1 MPDDDEFGEYAEDPD
16 RIMCPTTASWENAT
30 ACTVVFTR
38 MTELSPSTK
47 RGTAHSLVIVKTVLS
62 VLLLST
68 LLSQQPTAATGL
80 PLSTESTS
88 WLARIRRDESEGIEN
103 RHRTASVGFYIGD
116 PCNQTCSS
124 VLYHVFCNL
133 TSRRC
138 ECRPEYPVNVNNR
151 QCVKASSLGGHCDHN
166 EACAYW
172 VVHSSCQE
180 NECRC
185 TDGHEPDSRATK
197 CTPSRGVAILESTE
211 LTTIVSIVVSLM
223 LFTALF
229 CLVLR
234 ICRKARSRASDRN
247 RTAERTAQRDAE
259 MRVSEEGSQ
268 GKTGEPSA
276 AKECPGSG
284 GSSGS
289 SVEYTASRVAS

>member
-1 MPDDDEFGEYAEDPD
+1 MS
-16 RIMCPTTASWENAT
+16 PTTGSWQSAT
-30 ACTVVFTR
+30 SCTAACTR
-38 MTELSPSTK
+38 IPK
-47 RGTAHSLVIVKTVLS
+47 LVRLPMIRWSGHGLVLVTMLLS
-62 VLLLST
+62 VLLLPS
-68 LLSQQPTAATGL
+68 LLPQHPTAAVGL

-116 PCNQTCSS
+116 PCNQTCSN

-138 ECRPEYPVNVNNR
+138 ECRLEYPVNVNNR
-151 QCVKASSLGGHCDHN
+151 QCVKASSLGGHCDHD
-166 EACAYW
+166 EACAYS
-172 VVHSSCQE
+172 VAHSSCQE

-185 TDGHEPDSRATK
+185 IDGHAADSQSTK

-211 LTTIVSIVVSLM
+211 LTTIVSVAVSLM

-234 ICRKARSRASDRN
+234 FCRKARSRASDRN
-247 RTAERTAQRDAE
+247 RTGEATSQSPDA
-259 MRVSEEGSQ
+259 VVVGSEEESQ
-268 GKTGEPSA
+268 GKSGDPA
-276 AKECPGSG
+276 AVKDVPGSI
-284 GSSGS
+284 GSSRS

>member
-1 MPDDDEFGEYAEDPD
+1 M
-16 RIMCPTTASWENAT
+16 S
-30 ACTVVFTR
+30 
-38 MTELSPSTK
+38 
-47 RGTAHSLVIVKTVLS
+47 GTAGSWKSVMACPPASTRIPKLMPLQTTRWSGHCLVLVTTLLS
-62 VLLLST
+62 VLLLPT
-68 LLSQQPTAATGL
+68 LLSQHPSAALGV

-138 ECRPEYPVNVNNR
+138 ECRLEYPVNVNNR
-151 QCVKASSLGGHCDHN
+151 QCVKASSLGSHCDHD
-166 EACAYW
+166 EACAYS
-172 VVHSSCQE
+172 VPHSSCQE

-185 TDGHEPDSRATK
+185 IDGHAADSQSTK

-211 LTTIVSIVVSLM
+211 LTTIVSVVVSLM

-229 CLVLR
+229 CLVFR
-234 ICRKARSRASDRN
+234 FCRKARCRPPDRN
-247 RTAERTAQRDAE
+247 RTGEATSQSPDA
-259 MRVSEEGSQ
+259 VVVGSEEASL
-268 GKTGEPSA
+268 GKSGEPAA
-276 AKECPGSG
+276 AKEVPGSLR
-284 GSSGS
+284 SSRS